1 MSIATVVLPVLRS
14 PMMSSRLTAAD
25 RRHGVDGLDAGLQR
39 LVHRLT
45 ADDARRLHL
54 EAARVLGVDGALA
67 VDRLAEAVDD
77 PADERVTDGDREDP
91 AGALD
96 RAAFLDVAGAPEHH
110 RADRLFVEVQR
121 ETEHPALELEHLVD
135 RRVGET
141 GDPRDPVTDLEH
153 SADLGLVERR

>member
-1 MSIATVVLPVLRS
+1 MPGACT
-14 PMMSSRLTAAD
+14 SR
-25 RRHGVDGLDAGLQR
+25 RR
-39 LVHRLT
+39 
-45 ADDARRLHL
+45 
-54 EAARVLGVDGALA
+54 ESLGVDGALA

-77 PADERVTDGDREDP
+77 PADERVADRDREDP

-110 RADRLFVEVQR
+110 RTDRLFVEVQR

-141 GDPRDPVTDLEH
+141 GDPRDAVTDLEH
-153 SADLGLVERR
+153 PADLGLVERRRERLDVLAQCGSDVVGIDRELRHPWLFFFSADSSVI